1 MPAKTL
7 RLHAAQLALCLA
19 AALGLFFAGGLWAQE
34 ERYRGEVVSVADGD
48 TITVLTTDFERIKVR
63 FYGIDCPE
71 KGQPFGQE
79 AKAYLNSLVYGKTV
93 DVEVLD
99 TDRYSRFVGL
109 VSLNGVEV
117 NKLMV
122 SEGWAWTYTFYCKVE
137 GLCRELQASEKRA
150 RGQKKGLWSDPESI
164 PPWEWRK
171 NRRS

>member
-63 FYGIDCPE
+63 LYGVDCPE

-79 AKAYLNSLVYGKTV
+79 AKAYLNSLV
-93 DVEVLD
+93 
-99 TDRYSRFVGL
+99 
-109 VSLNGVEV
+109 
-117 NKLMV
+117 
-122 SEGWAWTYTFYCKVE
+122 
-137 GLCRELQASEKRA
+137 
-150 RGQKKGLWSDPESI
+150 
-164 PPWEWRK
+164 
-171 NRRS
+171 